1 MPLTEEQLVRY
12 SRHIL
17 LPEVG
22 GKGQRKIGEAK
33 VLIVGAGG
41 LGSPVALYLAA
52 AGIGTI
58 GIMDGDC
65 VDISNLQR
73 QIIHHT
79 DNVGERKVLS
89 AQQKI
94 NALNPEVKVLPFQEN
109 LNAENAVDIFNQFD
123 MIVDGT
129 DSFPVKFL
137 INDAAF
143 FTKKPLV
150 HGGILKFEGQILT
163 VMPGVTA
170 CYRCVFGEPPPA
182 GVVPSCQEAGV
193 LGALAGVIGTLQ
205 GTEVL
210 KWILGVGELITNRIL
225 KYDALRTE
233 FREIPIR
240 KNPRCALCGDQPT
253 ILTLELSEG
262 AVCQTR

>member
-52 AGIGTI
+52 AGVGTI
-58 GIMDGDC
+58 GIIDGDC
-65 VDISNLQR
+65 VDLSNLQR

-79 DNVGERKVLS
+79 DNVGESKVLS

-94 NALNPEVKVLPFQEN
+94 AALNPDVKVLPFHEN
-109 LNAENAVDIFNQFD
+109 LNAENAVGLFNHFD

-150 HGGILKFEGQILT
+150 HGGILRFEGQILT
-163 VMPGVTA
+163 VLPGDTA

-210 KWILGVGELITNRIL
+210 KRILGVGELITNRIL
-225 KYDALRTE
+225 KYDALQTE

-240 KNPRCALCGDQPT
+240 KNPECALCGDRPT
-253 ILTLELSEG
+253 ILTLELEEG
-262 AVCQTR
+262 AVCLTR